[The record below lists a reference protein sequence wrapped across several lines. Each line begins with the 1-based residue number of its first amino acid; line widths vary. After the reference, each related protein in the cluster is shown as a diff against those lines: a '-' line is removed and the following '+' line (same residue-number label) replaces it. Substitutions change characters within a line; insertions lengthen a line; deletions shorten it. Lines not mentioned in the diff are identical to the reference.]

1 MKKKNQ
7 KLSYKPEPDFH
18 LIGIASHEN
27 DYRLSWALNKKLL
40 VNFIRSEN
48 LEIKDLKKNSVSFFP
63 VFATDDEQEDIRFTL
78 ISNRCD
84 NGFLIEEIKNIDY
97 FLRVPGFLDDKVLKE
112 LQKKIKE
119 LDSVIAVMLL
129 DPQKLVS
136 WQKLMF

>member
-7 KLSYKPEPDFH
+7 KLYYQPEPDFH

-48 LEIKDLKKNSVSFFP
+48 LEIKDLKKNSVSFFS
-63 VFATDDEQEDIRFTL
+63 VFSTDDEQEDIRLIL

-84 NGFLIEEIKNIDY
+84 NGFLIEELKNIDY
-97 FLRVPGFLDDKVLKE
+97 FLIPLL
-112 LQKKIKE
+112 
-119 LDSVIAVMLL
+119 AV
-129 DPQKLVS
+129 Q
-136 WQKLMF
+136 